1 MANNGTRNDHG
12 QNERRGRE
20 SLGLV
25 FFESRVGMNRRKK
38 LFLKKKL
45 LSSSLYNGAV
55 QGHLIE
61 RSNSERNGKMPRAFV
76 NVMRNV
82 QPSIS
87 RVVDVSAMLT
97 SSVTETFAS
106 LSNVGSVAVC
116 ADEHVDHVFS
126 FAVHFLLNFEQI
138 SIFHL
143 N

>member
-1 MANNGTRNDHG
+1 
-12 QNERRGRE
+12 
-20 SLGLV
+20 
-25 FFESRVGMNRRKK
+25 MNRRKK

-87 RVVDVSAMLT
+87 RVVDESVVLT
-97 SSVTETFAS
+97 GSITETFAS
-106 LSNVGSVAVC
+106 FSDVGSVAIS
-116 ADEHVDHVFS
+116 ADEHVNHVFC
-126 FAVHFLLNFEQI
+126 FAVHFLFNFEQI
-138 SIFHL
+138 PIFHQY
-143 N
+143 

>member
-1 MANNGTRNDHG
+1 
-12 QNERRGRE
+12 
-20 SLGLV
+20 
-25 FFESRVGMNRRKK
+25 
-38 LFLKKKL
+38 
-45 LSSSLYNGAV
+45 
-55 QGHLIE
+55 
-61 RSNSERNGKMPRAFV
+61 MPRAFM

-87 RVVDVSAMLT
+87 RVVDVSAVLT

-116 ADEHVDHVFS
+116 ADEYVDHVFS

-143 N
+143 Y